1 VSPEQLLG
9 QLEGNGQVVVA
20 DFEAGLGTLSRMDAG
35 DIDVLLLVVEPTQKS
50 IQVGRRALVIIGERN
65 LGRTIV
71 IANRIA
77 STEDRD
83 LVTAAFADQMLVAV
97 PEDPGLRDADI
108 EGKAPMDTVPDSP
121 AVAAIRQ
128 LAESLVG

>member
-1 VSPEQLLG
+1 MSPEQLLG
-9 QLEGNGQVVVA
+9 QLDANGQVVVA
-20 DFEAGLGTLSRMDAG
+20 DFEAGLGTVSRMDAG
-35 DIDVLLLVVEPTQKS
+35 NVDVLLLVVEPTQKS
-50 IQVGRRALVIIGERN
+50 IQVGLRALAIIGERH
-65 LGRTIV
+65 LGRTIL

-77 STEDRD
+77 NAEDRA
-83 LVTAAFADQMLVAV
+83 LVTAAFADQMLVVV

-108 EGKAPMDTVPDSP
+108 EGKAPMDMVPDSP